1 MARRRKRSIEAGSG
15 SDSAE
20 LARRREETMRPW
32 PTLGYDW
39 DTLGMHL
46 VSREAFRQAE
56 AMLRRAVWLN
66 PYEPRFKV
74 HLAWCLCR
82 ENRYAEART
91 WIEQVPADCLAEAV
105 ADIKRLIEEGED
117 DSKRT

>member
-1 MARRRKRSIEAGSG
+1 MARRGKRRIEAGSG
-15 SDSAE
+15 SDSTE

-56 AMLRRAVWLN
+56 EMLRRAVWLN
-66 PYEPRFKV
+66 PFEPRFKV

-82 ENRYAEART
+82 ENRYAEALT
-91 WIEQVPADCLAEAV
+91 WIEQVPADCMTETV
-105 ADIKRLIEEGED
+105 ADIKRRIRENQD
-117 DSKRT
+117 DGKHT